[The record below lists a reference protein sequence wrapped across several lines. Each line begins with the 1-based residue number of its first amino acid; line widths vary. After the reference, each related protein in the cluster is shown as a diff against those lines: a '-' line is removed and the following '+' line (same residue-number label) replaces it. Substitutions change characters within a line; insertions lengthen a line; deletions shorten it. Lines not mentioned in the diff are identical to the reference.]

1 VNDAG
6 SVTRGAPLTQR
17 PTAGTDASRT
27 AALAVTGILLSG
39 NPREGAVINGV
50 KPKRSIP
57 GRAQVVHRELGVVGA
72 QMTWTPPPF

>member
-1 VNDAG
+1 MG
-6 SVTRGAPLTQR
+6 G
-17 PTAGTDASRT
+17 ASRAT
-27 AALAVTGILLSG
+27 YEKVLQMMNDLAVTGILLSG